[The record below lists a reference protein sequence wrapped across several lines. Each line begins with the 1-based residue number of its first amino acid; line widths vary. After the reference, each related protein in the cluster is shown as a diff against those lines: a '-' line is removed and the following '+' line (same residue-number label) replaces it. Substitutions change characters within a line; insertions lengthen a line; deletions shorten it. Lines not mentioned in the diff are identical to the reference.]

1 MARPSHLVPAR
12 RRFVNVILLIA
23 ALIAVAVWVVAIR
36 MLTGPVEL
44 SRPGTPQAIVWRGRV
59 YTSQSA
65 LAAAFKA
72 RGLSY
77 SAWARHHPAAV
88 SIVTHRPVAKT
99 VSAQRKPKIVTR
111 KHRVA
116 SSRHK
121 TAAAPTNASP
131 QGGDRRPFTVVLL
144 WAFAFL
150 LGAVAVAPSQVLA
163 KVSIREIGPDQRMII
178 GCMAASVVVG
188 LLAAS
193 LG

>member
-12 RRFVNVILLIA
+12 RRFVNIILLIA
-23 ALIAVAVWVVAIR
+23 ALIAVAVWVVGIR

-99 VSAQRKPKIVTR
+99 ASAQRKPKIVTR

-121 TAAAPTNASP
+121 TAAPTNASP
-131 QGGDRRPFTVVLL
+131 PGGDRRPFTVVLL

-150 LGAVAVAPSQVLA
+150 LGAVAVAPSRVLA

>member
-99 VSAQRKPKIVTR
+99 VSAQRKPKIVTS

-150 LGAVAVAPSQVLA
+150 LGAVAVAPSRVLA